1 MSSANYHSFFIRL
14 IKHCP
19 PISYFNPE
27 PSPRPST
34 SCLRI
39 FTHLPPSQS
48 ETRQQPPVGLR
59 RRAVPT
65 VPIRVSPPPFFY
77 FFYKK
82 FLCNPRQTPHTMT
95 GTKKFQITNGKS
107 KNKKRRRIL
116 CQENLQTKQLF
127 QKQKVP

>member
-1 MSSANYHSFFIRL
+1 MLFSPFFPCQIVSFPFINSFSSIMNLQFMIVIYNPSKAKLVNNLRSDCEEGLSWLQTFFAI
-14 IKHCP
+14 
-19 PISYFNPE
+19 
-27 PSPRPST
+27 
-34 SCLRI
+34 
-39 FTHLPPSQS
+39 
-48 ETRQQPPVGLR
+48 
-59 RRAVPT
+59 PT
-65 VPIRVSPPPFFY
+65 VPIRVSPPPVFY